1 MESKPEPAP
10 SEPHSQA
17 RWDNSYETG
26 DAPWDT
32 GRPSRELVAAL
43 AGGGVQPCRAIELG
57 CGTGTNA
64 VYLAQRGFS
73 VTAVDISTVA
83 IERARQRARESNVE
97 VEFLLDDVCNLQSP
111 LDPFEFLF
119 DRGCYHCARRV
130 DLPGF
135 LNTLE
140 RVAKP
145 GAKYLLLAGNANE
158 QTEFGPPRVHEQ
170 EIRDELGGLFNVKSI
185 REFRFEDPGGA
196 EGPLGWSC
204 LLTRRGD

>member
-1 MESKPEPAP
+1 MDSKPQPAP
-10 SEPHSQA
+10 DELNEHA
-17 RWDNSYETG
+17 RWDNRYETG

-32 GRPSRELVAAL
+32 GRPSQELVAAVD
-43 AGGGVQPCRAIELG
+43 GGVVQPCRAIELG

-73 VTAVDISTVA
+73 VTAVDVSSVA
-83 IERARQRARESNVE
+83 IELARQRAHGAHVAVN
-97 VEFLLDDVCNLQSP
+97 FLVDHVCDLQSP
-111 LDPFEFLF
+111 LEPFEFLF

-135 LNTLE
+135 LKTLE

-170 EIRDELGGLFNVKSI
+170 EIRDELGGLFNVDSI
-185 REFRFEDPGGA
+185 RSFRFEDPGGA

-204 LLTRRGD
+204 LLTRRGG

>member
-1 MESKPEPAP
+1 MESKPDPAP
-10 SEPHSQA
+10 SEPHSHA
-17 RWDNSYETG
+17 RWDNSYKTG
-26 DAPWDT
+26 DTPWDT
-32 GRPSRELVAAL
+32 GRPSRELVAVVD
-43 AGGGVQPCRAIELG
+43 GGIVQPCRAIELG

-64 VYLAQRGFS
+64 VYLAERGFS
-73 VTAVDISTVA
+73 VTALDVSTVA
-83 IERARQRARESNVE
+83 IERARQRHRESNVE
-97 VEFLLDDVCNLQSP
+97 VEFLMDDVCNLQSP

-135 LNTLE
+135 LKTLE

-145 GAKYLLLAGNANE
+145 GAKYLLLAGNADE
-158 QTEFGPPRVHEQ
+158 QTETGPPRVHEQ
-170 EIRDELGGLFNVKSI
+170 EIRDELGGLFNVQSI
-185 REFRFEDPGGA
+185 RAFRFEDPGGA